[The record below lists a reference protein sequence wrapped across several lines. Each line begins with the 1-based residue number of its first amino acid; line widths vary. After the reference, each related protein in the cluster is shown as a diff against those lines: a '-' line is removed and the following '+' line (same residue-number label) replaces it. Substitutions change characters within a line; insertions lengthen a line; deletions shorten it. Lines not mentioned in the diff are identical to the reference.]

1 LQKIFN
7 ETTYEKEDDKK
18 TNLDKILIG
27 LIYIEEANNEDEI
40 KNKYGTI
47 VGNQKLQDLL
57 ENSIKEKDALMFEA
71 ENHIKNSNLKD
82 VANEILKRLEVDK
95 LKETLRKETETLD
108 DKNTTNE
115 SRDQSVENIKRVQE
129 KIKELT

>member
-1 LQKIFN
+1 
-7 ETTYEKEDDKK
+7 
-18 TNLDKILIG
+18 LIG